1 MFAKRFTV
9 RTRLASAFG
18 LLTLLVLATAAAGGW
33 GIVGL
38 NRTAVATLQGDV
50 KFSTTIRRVQIDL
63 LELRRFE
70 KDSFINI
77 GDADTVATYHHKWT
91 LAHERTLQDLQA
103 MRAFPA
109 GSAPADRFAAH
120 LKAYTDG
127 YESAMARVAAHGLS
141 NAREANA
148 YFAQYKDP
156 IRALDD
162 LSVALAAEADRR
174 VDGIEPQLHAHATTA
189 ISVAGVA
196 VLAAIAVAVLL
207 SILTTR
213 RIMTPLMRARSLAI
227 AISEGHLANALEV
240 DGNDEFTDTL
250 RALQTM
256 DSRLAAMVGDVRSIA
271 EQVTASARDIA
282 EGNDQLSH
290 RTQEQAASLEET
302 AASMEQMTATVGRNA
317 EGAEQ
322 ARELSHAVRKDAEH
336 GGEVA
341 QEAMDAMRDIHR
353 ASGDIAK
360 IIALMDE
367 IAFQTNL
374 LALNA
379 AVEAASAGQHG
390 RGFAVVAGEV
400 RALAQRSAAAAKDI
414 KRLITD
420 SGEKVAQGVDLVG
433 RTSQALQ
440 DIRAGV
446 RNVSGIVEEIAAA
459 SQEQTQGIHQ
469 VNTAIATIDSVTQ
482 QNAALVEEAS
492 SASRSALEL
501 AQSLLRQVAYF
512 KIQHTAA

>member
-1 MFAKRFTV
+1 MSAKRFTV
-9 RTRLASAFG
+9 RARLASAFG
-18 LLTLLVLATAAAGGW
+18 LLTLLVLATAVAGGW
-33 GIVGL
+33 GILGL

-50 KFSTTIRRVQIDL
+50 RFSTVIRRVQADL

-77 GDADTVATYHHKWT
+77 GDTDAVASYHGKWT
-91 LAHERTLQDLQA
+91 QVHDRTLRDLDA

-109 GSAPADRFAAH
+109 GTASADRFAGH
-120 LKAYTDG
+120 LKTYTEG
-127 YESAMARVAAHGLS
+127 YEGAMARVAAHTLAS
-141 NAREANA
+141 TRDANT
-148 YFAQYKDP
+148 FFTQFKDS

-162 LSVALAAEADRR
+162 LSAALAAEADRR
-174 VDGIEPQLHAHATTA
+174 VDGIEPQLHARAITA
-189 ISVAGVA
+189 MSVSGIA
-196 VLAAIAVAVLL
+196 VIGAIAIAVLL
-207 SILTTR
+207 SVLTTR
-213 RIMTPLMRARSLAI
+213 RIMTPLMRARGLAT
-227 AISEGHLANALEV
+227 AISEGHLANALQVE
-240 DGNDEFTDTL
+240 GNDEFADTL

-256 DSRLAAMVGDVRSIA
+256 DGKLAAMVGDVRIVA
-271 EQVTASARDIA
+271 EQVAAAARDISA
-282 EGNDQLSH
+282 GNDHLSN
-290 RTQEQAASLEET
+290 RTQEQAASIEET
-302 AASMEQMTATVGRNA
+302 AASMEQMTATVSRNA

-322 ARELSHAVRKDAEH
+322 ARELTQAVRKDAER

-341 QEAMDAMRDIHR
+341 HEAMDAMHGIHR
-353 ASGDIAK
+353 ASGDIAQ

-379 AVEAASAGQHG
+379 AVEAASAGPHG
-390 RGFAVVAGEV
+390 RGFAVVAAEV

-420 SGEKVAQGVDLVG
+420 SGEKVTQGVELVG
-433 RTSQALQ
+433 RASQALQ
-440 DIRAGV
+440 GIRAGV
-446 RNVSGIVEEIAAA
+446 RNVNGIVEEIAAA

-492 SASRSALEL
+492 SASRTALEL
-501 AQSLLRQVAYF
+501 AQSLLQQVAFF
-512 KIQHTAA
+512 KIRQAA

>member
-1 MFAKRFTV
+1 MSIKRFTV
-9 RTRLASAFG
+9 RARLVSAFG

-33 GIVGL
+33 GILGL

-50 KFSTTIRRVQIDL
+50 RFSTVIRRVQADL

-77 GDADTVATYHHKWT
+77 GDADAVASYHGKWT
-91 LAHERTLQDLQA
+91 QAHARTLRDLDT

-109 GSAPADRFAAH
+109 GAAPADRFAVH

-127 YESAMARVAAHGLS
+127 YESAMARVAAHQLA
-141 NAREANA
+141 NAREANT
-148 YFAQYKDP
+148 FFTQFKDP

-162 LSVALAAEADRR
+162 LSAAMAGEADRR
-174 VDGIEPQLHAHATTA
+174 VDGIEPQLHAR
-189 ISVAGVA
+189 
-196 VLAAIAVAVLL
+196 AIAAMSVSGLAVIGAIATALLL
-207 SILTTR
+207 SFLTTR
-213 RIMTPLMRARSLAI
+213 RIMTPLMRARGLAT
-227 AISEGHLANALEV
+227 AISEGHLANSLQV

-256 DSRLAAMVGDVRSIA
+256 DGRLAAMVGDVRNIA
-271 EQVTASARDIA
+271 EQVTAAARDIA
-282 EGNDQLSH
+282 EGNDHLSR

-322 ARELSHAVRKDAEH
+322 ARELALAVRKDAEH
-336 GGEVA
+336 GGSVVH
-341 QEAMDAMRDIHR
+341 EAMDAMRDIHR
-353 ASGDIAK
+353 ASGDIAQ

-379 AVEAASAGQHG
+379 AVEAASAGPHG

-420 SGEKVAQGVDLVG
+420 SGDKVTQGVELVG
-433 RTSQALQ
+433 RTRQALQ
-440 DIRAGV
+440 DIGAGV
-446 RNVSGIVEEIAAA
+446 RSVNGIVEEIAAA
-459 SQEQTQGIHQ
+459 SQEQTQGIRQ
-469 VNTAIATIDSVTQ
+469 VSTAIATIDNVTQ

-501 AQSLLRQVAYF
+501 AQELLRQVAFF
-512 KIQHTAA
+512 KIRQAA